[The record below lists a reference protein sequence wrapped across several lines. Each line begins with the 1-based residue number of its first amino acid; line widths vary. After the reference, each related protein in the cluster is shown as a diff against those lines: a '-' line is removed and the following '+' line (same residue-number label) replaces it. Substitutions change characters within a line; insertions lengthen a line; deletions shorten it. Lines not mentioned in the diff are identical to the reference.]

1 MKRVFAGIAALVC
14 VTAHGAPAQLDTVA
28 LQAAFAAGKVKVAGV
43 ERHLGPPKVPDG
55 PFARACLNWN
65 LTEAQVLIFF
75 SRAEGIGSDEMRSDY
90 AVLPCQYSGSLTID
104 GVSYQFSINIGR
116 FGFIRGASPDD
127 VALFGCK
134 DVCRNLFRTD
144 VTADS

>member
-1 MKRVFAGIAALVC
+1 MKRVFAGIAALV
-14 VTAHGAPAQLDTVA
+14 VFTAHAAPAQLDTVA
-28 LQAAFAAGKVKVAGV
+28 LQAAFAAGKVKVVSV

-65 LTEAQVLIFF
+65 LTQAQVLTFF
-75 SRAEGIGSDEMRSDY
+75 TRAEAIGPDEMRSEY
-90 AVLPCQYSGSLTID
+90 AVLPCQYSGAIAID